1 MQQHYESGTVC
12 YCSCGS
18 VVKPDI
24 VFYKECVNEEYL
36 TELSEEAK
44 TCDLLLVL
52 GTSLSTYPVSE
63 CIQLFNDCDLVF
75 VSPSSYVDGD

>member
-1 MQQHYESGTVC
+1 M
-12 YCSCGS
+12 
-18 VVKPDI
+18 KPDI

-63 CIQLFNDCDLVF
+63 CI
-75 VSPSSYVDGD
+75 